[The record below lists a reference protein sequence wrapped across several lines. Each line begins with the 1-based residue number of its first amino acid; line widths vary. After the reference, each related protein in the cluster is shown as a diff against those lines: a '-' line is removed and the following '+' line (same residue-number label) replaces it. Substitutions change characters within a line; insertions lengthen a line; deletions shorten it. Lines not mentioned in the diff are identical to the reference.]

1 MIKIP
6 SQKIQPQV
14 SKHKIQIKHNDSVCL
29 HVQNNITSSHQII
42 NQKHHPTESWG
53 LSDVASSLTSRLITT
68 TSSFTYKTKEK
79 VVIDKT

>member
-6 SQKIQPQV
+6 SHKKSQKIQPQV

-42 NQKHHPTESWG
+42 NQKHHPT
-53 LSDVASSLTSRLITT
+53 
-68 TSSFTYKTKEK
+68 
-79 VVIDKT
+79 